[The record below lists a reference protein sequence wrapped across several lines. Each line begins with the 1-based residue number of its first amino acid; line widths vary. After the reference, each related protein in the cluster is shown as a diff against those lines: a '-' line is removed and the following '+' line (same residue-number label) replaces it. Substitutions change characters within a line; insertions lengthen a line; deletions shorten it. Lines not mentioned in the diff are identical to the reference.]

1 MIGKEEIKEL
11 VQFIGG
17 ALWEGIVL
25 GVNILAGYIVSC
37 YFTGHVP
44 SSQYMSQVVDVIFEA
59 SIYNLI
65 GSFTITIFLA
75 IGIFIIYPIVKI
87 ICPCTREKIPKDVPK
102 NEEKRKEET
111 YTLIV

>member
-87 ICPCTREKIPKDVPK
+87 ICPCTREKNSQGCPKK
-102 NEEKRKEET
+102 RRKKEKKKH
-111 YTLIV
+111 IH